1 MSLYFMKKI
10 CYNSIISK
18 YDLYKRRYIMKTKRV
33 ISLFTAF
40 AALCGAFTYMDAENI
55 SAYEN
60 IISSDSGGYI
70 LMPYEREASEA
81 ESSDAETAVYQAVN
95 LPSSYDLRDE
105 NCVTPVRNQGA
116 EGMCHAFAA
125 VGACESNI
133 LKQGLETDYKNLDL
147 SEAQLGYFLY
157 TKQTDPMDPNYGD
170 YLNTPGKGA
179 DGGNSLLAAAG
190 LADGLGLDREEFCS
204 YGDWN
209 TGYPEYQRYSGQYR
223 LKTCECITRATD
235 YVSQTKVK
243 RWLMESGGV
252 SMAFYSNRS
261 LYYDNGT
268 SYSYY
273 AKNKS
278 FYENANHAALI
289 VGWDDEY
296 SRENFSSDGRPSNDG
311 AWLVKNSY
319 GPDLFDDGYFWI
331 SYEDS
336 SLGSF
341 CRFIAE
347 KVSEH
352 DDVYSYSGA
361 GYITAYSFSAAA
373 NVFTAEYDCTI
384 TDAAFYMPAGN
395 PDNTSY
401 KILVYR
407 LEKNTDDPT
416 KGECIGS
423 ASGSVPESGYYTVP
437 LDKPAKLSK
446 GEQFSLVLSMSAADR
461 NRTVFLPVEETTAIT
476 SSFTLECEAR
486 PGESYVLNQGVWED
500 TSENVGEKG
509 TLGNIPLK
517 ALAVRD
523 EEYTPLQ
530 LEAALEAADR
540 MTVKNNL
547 IKDAAVLGNEVLESG
562 AGADSCRR
570 AANTIL
576 ASLEKCG
583 ADIQFPDYLYADLG
597 RIKGDSNGDGSI
609 TISDASRVLQTYA
622 LLGAGKICR
631 LTMADK
637 YAMNAVYDENINIAD
652 AAEILS
658 IYASASA
665 GSAD

>member
-1 MSLYFMKKI
+1 
-10 CYNSIISK
+10 
-18 YDLYKRRYIMKTKRV
+18 MKTKGF

-40 AALCGAFTYMDAENI
+40 AAFCSAFTYLGTENTYASERDI
-55 SAYEN
+55 P
-60 IISSDSGGYI
+60 SDFGGYI
-70 LMPYEREASEA
+70 HMPYEREAH
-81 ESSDAETAVYQAVN
+81 ESGTSDSTNAVYQAAN

-116 EGMCHAFAA
+116 EGMCHAFSAI
-125 VGACESNI
+125 GSCESNI
-133 LKQGLETDYKNLDL
+133 LKQGLEDDPENLDL

-157 TKQTDPMDPNYGD
+157 TKQSDPMDPHYGD

-179 DGGNSLLAAAG
+179 DGGNGLLAAAG
-190 LADGLGLDREEFCS
+190 LADGLGMEREEFCS
-204 YGDWN
+204 YGDWSA
-209 TGYPEYQRYSGQYR
+209 GYSEYQRYTGQYR

-235 YVSQTKVK
+235 SASQAKIK

-252 SMAFYSNRS
+252 GMAFYSNRS

-289 VGWDDEY
+289 VGWDDNY
-296 SRENFSSDGRPSNDG
+296 SRENFSKDSRPSNDG

-331 SYEDS
+331 SYEDP

-341 CRFIAE
+341 CRYIVE
-347 KVSEH
+347 KVSDH
-352 DDVYSYSGA
+352 DDVYSSSGA

-407 LEKNTDDPT
+407 LENNTDDPT
-416 KGECIGS
+416 DGECIGS

-437 LDKPAKLSK
+437 LEKTAKLLK
-446 GEQFSLVLSMSAADR
+446 GQQFSLVLSMSTTDK
-461 NRTVFLPVEETTAIT
+461 NKTVFLPVEETTAIT

-486 PGESYVLNQGVWED
+486 PGESYVLNQGIWED
-500 TSENVGEKG
+500 TSANEGEHG

-523 EEYTPLQ
+523 EEYAPLK

-540 MTVKNNL
+540 LTVKNNL
-547 IKDAAVLGNEVLESG
+547 IKDAVDLGNEVLGSG
-562 AGADSCRR
+562 AGADSCSR
-570 AANTIL
+570 AANTVL
-576 ASLEKCG
+576 AALEKCG

-609 TISDASRVLQTYA
+609 TISDAAAVLQTYA
-622 LLGAGKICR
+622 LRSAGKTCR
-631 LTMADK
+631 LTMAEK
-637 YAMNAVYDENINIAD
+637 YAMNAVYDESINIAD

-665 GSAD
+665 GNAD